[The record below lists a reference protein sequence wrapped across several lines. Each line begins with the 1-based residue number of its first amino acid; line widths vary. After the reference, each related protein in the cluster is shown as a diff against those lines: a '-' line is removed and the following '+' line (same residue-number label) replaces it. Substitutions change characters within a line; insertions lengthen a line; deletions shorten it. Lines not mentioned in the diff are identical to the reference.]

1 MFEVPDVATCPHCG
15 QQARRR
21 MTAPRLSQ
29 AGSSAYRLMDSTA
42 ASAHN
47 PAVVSQLPGSPG
59 ARKQQYTHNP
69 LHQKLPRA

>member
-1 MFEVPDVATCPHCG
+1 
-15 QQARRR
+15 